1 MLIVSKH
8 VLIVSKGS
16 LYLQTTFLE
25 TELAVLL
32 QLLFV
37 QGEGNL
43 VKIARRASHVF
54 SSGLA
59 VVEAQEIM
67 LADHFLFANMQFWLC
82 GFRAS
87 NTQSHQIAAQK
98 EKQLETMRDALGLKE
113 VKEGEAFDRDLQEQ
127 RKQERMIAREE
138 KDRERREKQAAI
150 EEEEKR
156 QKKEQRKEE
165 KQKQREQEEEEHKQR
180 KRDRKLRREHEEEE
194 RHRKRKEARDK
205 RDS

>member
-1 MLIVSKH
+1 M
-8 VLIVSKGS
+8 
-16 LYLQTTFLE
+16 
-25 TELAVLL
+25 AVLL
-32 QLLFV
+32 QSLFV
-37 QGEGNL
+37 LGERNL
-43 VKIARRASHVF
+43 VKIARLASHVL
-54 SSGLA
+54 SLGLA

-67 LADHFLFANMQFWLC
+67 STDHFLSANMQFWLC